1 MILKEDGHPMKF
13 RWIFRSVFLAALFSL
28 FYIYQ
33 TFYILEGE
41 LTDRLIKDKRSV
53 DERII
58 IVGIDEKT
66 LSSLNR
72 NWLEWPRKTYVE
84 VMQQFIDGHAKAVW
98 LDILFTSKSEI
109 AEDDHTISTMVQ
121 KYPHIFLS
129 AYYAF
134 PSSSGGGWYKPSF
147 DVPASQLVHVNVFP
161 DQDGIVRDIPLA
173 IEGNEQ
179 VFKAASVQLANM
191 LLPSQQQITSPKK
204 EVWYKGTTQLATNH
218 RNELPFIYAQ
228 PPSSNEGFKYF
239 SFLDVLEHKIP
250 VSAFQNA
257 VVLVG
262 AYAPSMNDSFPTPIS
277 QTKMYGVEVHANMI
291 QSLIDGKFYSY
302 ASRTLGVFLL
312 FALSVLS
319 GYLLDRFTIV
329 KSILFIFGTLIAY
342 TLIEIILIE
351 KGLLLPYVYPMA
363 LIASIFVWSITSH
376 YHLERK
382 ERNYIT
388 QVFNRYVSPSV
399 VQEILLH
406 RKNLPLGGTRKNVTV
421 LFIDLRGFTAISDQE
436 PPEEVIVMLNDYL
449 QLCTESIFNHQ
460 GTLDKF
466 MGDGVMAFFGAP
478 LEMEDHTEKAVQAAL
493 EIKQKAMK
501 VLQNQNKV
509 MFGMGMDCGEVIVGN
524 IGSKRR
530 LDYTVIGEVVNLAAR
545 LESQAKPNQILV
557 SQAIHEKIK
566 HHCSSRYLGMRE
578 IKGKAKP
585 IPVYEINE

>member
-1 MILKEDGHPMKF
+1 MEF
-13 RWIFRSVFLAALFSL
+13 RWIIRSVFLAALFSL
-28 FYIYQ
+28 FYLYQ
-33 TFYILEGE
+33 TFYTLEGE
-41 LTDRLIKDKRSV
+41 LTDRLIKEKRSV

-98 LDILFTSKSEI
+98 LDILMTSKSEI
-109 AEDDHTISTMVQ
+109 PGDDQTISMMVQ
-121 KYPHIFLS
+121 KHPHIFLS

-134 PSSSGGGWYKPSF
+134 PNNSGGGWYKPSF
-147 DVPASQLVHVNVFP
+147 EVPASQLVHVNVFP
-161 DQDGIVRDIPLA
+161 DQDGIVREIPLG
-173 IEGNEQ
+173 IEGDNHTI
-179 VFKAASVQLANM
+179 KAASVQLANM
-191 LLPSQQQITSPKK
+191 LLPSQQQITSPEK
-204 EVWYKGTTQLATNH
+204 EVWYKGTTQLVTNH
-218 RNELPFIYAQ
+218 RSELPFIYAQ
-228 PPSSNEGFKYF
+228 HPNSNEGFKYF

-250 VSAFQNA
+250 VSAFKNA

-262 AYAPSMNDSFPTPIS
+262 ASAPSMNDSYPTPIS

-302 ASRTLGVFLL
+302 ASRTLGVFML
-312 FALSVLS
+312 FALSLLS

-329 KSILFIFGTLIAY
+329 KSILFILGTLIAY

-382 ERNYIT
+382 ERSYIT

-399 VQEILLH
+399 VKEILHH
-406 RKNLPLGGTRKNVTV
+406 RKNLQLGGTRKNVTV
-421 LFIDLRGFTAISDQE
+421 LFIDLRGFTSISEQK
-436 PPEEVIVMLNDYL
+436 PPEEVIGMLNDYL

-478 LEMEDHTEKAVQAAL
+478 LEIEDHTKKAVQAAL
-493 EIKQKAMK
+493 EIKK
-501 VLQNQNKV
+501 VLQNHNQV
-509 MFGMGMDCGEVIVGN
+509 MFGMGIDCGEVIVGN

-545 LESQAKPNQILV
+545 LESQAQPNQILV
-557 SQAIHEKIK
+557 TQAVHEKIK
-566 HHCSSRYLGMRE
+566 HHCSSQYIGMRE
-578 IKGKAKP
+578 IKGKAQP